1 MAIATASPGGS
12 QSTWSWRMLQVE
24 YPQGIGTSG
33 AVDRLQSRAA
43 ASATIL
49 CCTVGLAGTFMIS
62 LFGKNEPESTLLEK
76 LKASVSKTK
85 AVLSGTVDTIF
96 LGERKIDP
104 SLLKQLET
112 ALLSAD
118 LGVRTTREIL
128 EAVREKMDRNALADA
143 AQLKREIKSHIV
155 RILLASG
162 SSAAS
167 AVDVAAGASPNGNGP
182 RVIFV
187 VGVNGAGKTTSIGK
201 LANRLRQDGL
211 SVMLCAAD
219 TFRAAAVEQLEI
231 WAHRNGIE
239 VIKQKSG
246 ADPAAVVYDAV
257 AAAKARTIDALL
269 VDTAGRLHTKSN
281 LMAELEKMKR
291 TAAKV
296 IPGAPHDVLLVL
308 DATTGQNGLAQAREF
323 TSTVRVTGIIL
334 TKLDGTAKG
343 GIVVAISRELG
354 LPIRFVGTGEQ
365 INDLVPFDAETYANS
380 LFD

>member
-1 MAIATASPGGS
+1 
-12 QSTWSWRMLQVE
+12 
-24 YPQGIGTSG
+24 
-33 AVDRLQSRAA
+33 
-43 ASATIL
+43 
-49 CCTVGLAGTFMIS
+49 MIT
-62 LFGKNEPESTLLEK
+62 LFGKPEPTLAER
-76 LKASVSKTK
+76 LKESVSKTK
-85 AVLSGTVDTIF
+85 AALSETVDAIF

-104 SLLKQLET
+104 SLLKELET

-118 LGVRTTREIL
+118 LGVKTTREIL
-128 EAVREKMDRNALADA
+128 EGVREKMDRNALADP

-155 RILLASG
+155 RILDAP
-162 SSAAS
+162 SSLTAGP
-167 AVDVAAGASPNGNGP
+167 DVPAASPNGKGP
-182 RVIFV
+182 RVIFI

-201 LANRLRQDGL
+201 LANRLRKDRL
-211 SVMLCAAD
+211 NVILCAAD

-231 WAHRNGIE
+231 WAQRNGVE

-257 AAAKARTIDALL
+257 AAAKARAVDAVI

-291 TAAKV
+291 TAAKI
-296 IPGAPHDVLLVL
+296 IPGAPHDILLVL

-323 TSTVRVTGIIL
+323 TSAVGVTGIIL

-343 GIVVAISRELG
+343 GIVVAISRELS

-365 INDLVPFDAETYANS
+365 INDLVPFDAETYVNS

>member
-1 MAIATASPGGS
+1 
-12 QSTWSWRMLQVE
+12 
-24 YPQGIGTSG
+24 
-33 AVDRLQSRAA
+33 
-43 ASATIL
+43 
-49 CCTVGLAGTFMIS
+49 MIT
-62 LFGKNEPESTLLEK
+62 LFGKPEPTLAER
-76 LKASVSKTK
+76 LKESVSKTK
-85 AVLSGTVDTIF
+85 AALSETVDAIF

-104 SLLKQLET
+104 SLLTQLET

-118 LGVRTTREIL
+118 LGVRTTREVL
-128 EAVREKMDRNALADA
+128 DAVREKMDRNALSDS
-143 AQLKREIKSHIV
+143 AQLKREIKSHIA
-155 RILLASG
+155 RILDAPG
-162 SSAAS
+162 SRTTPSPAMGMA
-167 AVDVAAGASPNGNGP
+167 ASPNGKGP
-182 RVIFV
+182 RVIFI

-201 LANRLRQDGL
+201 LANRLRKEGS
-211 SVMLCAAD
+211 SVILCAAD

-231 WAHRNGIE
+231 WAQRNGVE
-239 VIKQKSG
+239 VVKQKSG

-257 AAAKARTIDALL
+257 AAGKARGSDAVI

-291 TAAKV
+291 TAAKI

-323 TSTVRVTGIIL
+323 TSTVAVTGIIL

-365 INDLVPFDAETYANS
+365 INDLVPFDSETYVNS